1 MGFFRSKK
9 SKDVAGE
16 ETATSVPLDS
26 HQNQVAGDHGSNR
39 RNPQQAVELGTIRYV
54 NLTPDG
60 RHGDMDVA
68 LRVAAETGKP
78 LFCNFV
84 EWSG

>member
-1 MGFFRSKK
+1 MSLFRKNKKEQSKM
-9 SKDVAGE
+9 
-16 ETATSVPLDS
+16 TS
-26 HQNQVAGDHGSNR
+26 
-39 RNPQQAVELGTIRYV
+39 QAVELGTIQYV

-60 RHGDMDVA
+60 RHGDIDKA
-68 LRVAAETGKP
+68 LAISKATQKP